1 MRKKLLKMKSK
12 IKKVKV
18 KWKNKAQKNITKRQD
33 IRRAL
38 QRWKLTKR
46 QIKNRVKTK
55 NKFMRNKNELK
66 NK

>member
-18 KWKNKAQKNITKRQD
+18 KWKNKTQKNITKRQD

-46 QIKNRVKTK
+46 QTKNEVKTK
-55 NKFMRNKNELK
+55 K
-66 NK
+66 